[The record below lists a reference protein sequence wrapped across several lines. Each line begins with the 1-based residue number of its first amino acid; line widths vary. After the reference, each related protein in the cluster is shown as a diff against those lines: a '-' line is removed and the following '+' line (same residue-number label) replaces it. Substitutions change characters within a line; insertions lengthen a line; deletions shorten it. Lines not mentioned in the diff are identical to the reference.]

1 MLLGR
6 LKKRVWHSWGQ
17 RAGRLGAAPSLL
29 GALSA
34 SNAKVRAPAP
44 PGKQTAP
51 PVNQKRGKTLGLEGA
66 CQGSLGRNSQ
76 VPDTTLRTVD
86 PEPSD
91 KPFVLLVAPDSII
104 FMSVYP

>member
-1 MLLGR
+1 MGSLAELGEE
-6 LKKRVWHSWGQ
+6 GGE
-17 RAGRLGAAPSLL
+17 AGNSPGSLC
-29 GALSA
+29 ALST
-34 SNAKVRAPAP
+34 SNTNFRALAP

-66 CQGSLGRNSQ
+66 CQGSPGRNSQ
-76 VPDTTLRTVD
+76 VLDTTLRMVD